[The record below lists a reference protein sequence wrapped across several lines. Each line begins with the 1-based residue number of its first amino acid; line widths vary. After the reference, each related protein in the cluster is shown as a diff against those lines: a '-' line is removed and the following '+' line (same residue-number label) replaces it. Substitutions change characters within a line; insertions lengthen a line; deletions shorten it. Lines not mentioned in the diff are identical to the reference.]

1 MSWRDVAH
9 KDVHDASRSRTIWLL
24 SGFLGVVFVGF
35 AVVDAHLGR
44 GGFGSFLEGTAGL
57 AAVLLPGVAILAGYK
72 SIVDGRADG
81 SLFLTLSLP
90 HSRRDLVVGTFL
102 GRSIVVLA
110 PTTVALAVAGVV
122 GVGLHGSDGALAY
135 PWFLFATGVYGLA
148 FVGFA
153 IGLSMST
160 TVDRWITLGAVG
172 GYLLLVV
179 AWDTVHSATLL
190 ILHRFD
196 VGVLADVP
204 DWALLFRL
212 ASPSESYVRL
222 VGAGF
227 DVGAAA
233 RYVGDVPVYVD
244 WWMALLVLVA
254 WSLVPLSVGYRR
266 FRAADL

>member
-24 SGFLGVVFVGF
+24 FGLFGILFVGF
-35 AVVDAHLGR
+35 AVADSRLGR
-44 GGFGSFLEGTAGL
+44 GDFATFLEGTAAL
-57 AAVLLPGVAILAGYK
+57 TALLVPGVAILVGYK
-72 SIVDGRADG
+72 SIVDDRADG
-81 SLFLTLSLP
+81 SLFLALSLP
-90 HSRRDLVVGTFL
+90 HSRRDFVAGTFL
-102 GRSIVVLA
+102 GRSVVLLA
-110 PTTVALAVAGVV
+110 PTTVALAVAGLV

-135 PWFLFATGVYGLA
+135 PWFLFATGLYGLA

-153 IGLSMST
+153 VGLSAST
-160 TVDRWITLGAVG
+160 TADRWITVGAVG

-179 AWDTVHSATLL
+179 AWDGVHSATLL

-196 VGVLADVP
+196 AGVLADLP

-222 VGAGF
+222 VRAGL
-227 DVGAAA
+227 DVGAGG
-233 RYVGDVPVYVD
+233 RYVGDAPFYVD
-244 WWMALLVLVA
+244 WWMALAILVA